1 MSINRSNDYDKFASK
16 RHYEVTN
23 GIKKSLRFVEKPMMI
38 SMLPNLKD
46 KKILMLGC
54 GTAEESEL
62 LSKYEPKKLTG
73 IDI

>member
-1 MSINRSNDYDKFASK
+1 MNINKSNDYDKFASK

-38 SMLPNLKD
+38 SMLPDLKD

-54 GTAEESEL
+54 AL
-62 LSKYEPKKLTG
+62 QKKANY
-73 IDI
+73 